1 MATAEPASIE
11 GADISTPEDTP
22 TSHFLSLP
30 PELRNR
36 IYEYVMTV
44 GTVYV
49 KLQRNGKKLRGF
61 VITTDG
67 EDLSTNEERCR
78 VIRNV
83 FDSEEDNVV
92 YQESAQMFYVC
103 NRFEVQVH
111 FPGTK
116 WERGVILRGLFAIGA
131 EPDPRLFASGLQE
144 LVDTIGSTNANVLTD
159 VIFSMGQV
167 DNLDLDQN
175 LDEIVVTFQKS
186 CDFLRPFDVAW
197 PSWRF
202 ELGMSLLHARADW
215 EEKEAAYIMQE
226 VCLDMGDFRQ
236 ATVSAMARLNDRASS
251 EDCVHTETSIFFKFL
266 GELQNMA

>member
-1 MATAEPASIE
+1 MATTERGSI
-11 GADISTPEDTP
+11 GVADISTPEDMP

-67 EDLSTNEERCR
+67 EDLSANEERCR

-83 FDSEEDNVV
+83 FDSEEDDVV
-92 YQESAQMFYVC
+92 YQESAQLFYVC

-116 WERGVILRGLFAIGA
+116 WESGVILRGLFAIGA

-144 LVDTIGSTNANVLTD
+144 LVDTIGSTNANLLTD
-159 VIFSMGQV
+159 VVFSMGQV

-175 LDEIVVTFQKS
+175 LDEIMVTFQKS

-202 ELGMSLLHARADW
+202 KLGMSLLHARADW

-251 EDCVHTETSIFFKFL
+251 EHCVHTETSVFSNFL